1 MGWRSMNK
9 SNLSRRVFALLL
21 LAAAFGV
28 VAWLVLSGIL
38 SGIESAVYA
47 ALAQLISPQ
56 MNTVMI
62 FITSFG
68 SAFVITAVVIVL
80 LLVPST
86 RFEYGVPVAVSAIVA
101 AILIFALKELFARPR
116 PDILWLVTES
126 GYSFPSGHTMSCTAL
141 FVALLLVVFRLHS
154 KQNARLPML
163 IAALVIPLLVATS
176 RVYLGV
182 HYTGDVLGGLILG
195 ALVALLV
202 DTVFGQARSK
212 SGSNP
217 AG

>member
-1 MGWRSMNK
+1 MNK

-38 SGIESAVYA
+38 SGLESAVYA